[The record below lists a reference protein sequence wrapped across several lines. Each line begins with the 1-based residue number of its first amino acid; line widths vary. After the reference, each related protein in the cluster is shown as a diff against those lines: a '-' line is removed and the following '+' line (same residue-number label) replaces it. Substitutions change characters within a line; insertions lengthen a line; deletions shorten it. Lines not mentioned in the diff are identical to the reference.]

1 MSGPVRAT
9 ARDGIAWTVTFIG
22 GMDAADAKPITEA
35 RPPRPV
41 SLGEFVGLLRC
52 AVFYATRGYGRRAWV
67 LLGRPG
73 THAGGPV
80 PPRAAGRAGRPA
92 PPRRV

>member
-1 MSGPVRAT
+1 
-9 ARDGIAWTVTFIG
+9 
-22 GMDAADAKPITEA
+22 MDAADAKPITGWAGAPAAADA
-35 RPPRPV
+35 RASRPV

-73 THAGGPV
+73 THAGGLRRAWHAARAGSGPAARRD
-80 PPRAAGRAGRPA
+80 RAA
-92 PPRRV
+92 